1 MRNKQAKR
9 ETIDALNLMICHAD
23 KGPSGFWTDD
33 HEGCGNPAIFPEF
46 EDGLK
51 HGRLVQKKHDL
62 CPWNTAILYGA
73 GHGNIETG
81 CYHSCSIDRAR
92 YLSEQEIKEVLVRF
106 KTRFENGY
114 YEHVDH
120 LMPLLT
126 GNESTLIEQRILSKQ
141 LEDER
146 CDELR
151 RQDRLKKASAL
162 IKKYPDKE
170 DLLAVYYGE
179 KACVDEV
186 DEEDGLIFFAPDSR
200 NDVVGAENM
209 SYDEY
214 LDVQLASLGHAY
226 RSGFVNGIFHY
237 LLEFKGQ
244 IERVN
249 ARYICFKRIFIS
261 GMYPDGEMFEGTED
275 HVWMDKS
282 GFESF
287 TAGDSVAFGAEVYR
301 YVKTGNGKW
310 IDYGLRNPTCI
321 QKIEA
326 YELPSDDELIM
337 QEVRRTIC
345 ETCFLSEQCNHTF
358 CLMDPKKKRSLE
370 REMFDMIKAGTD
382 KETQK

>member
-23 KGPSGFWTDD
+23 KGPSGFWTAD

-46 EDGLK
+46 EDGFK

-62 CPWNTAILYGA
+62 CPWNTAIMYGT

-92 YLSEQEIKEVLVRF
+92 YLSEQEIKEVLIRF
-106 KTRFENGY
+106 KTRFENGD
-114 YEHVDH
+114 YEHVEH
-120 LMPLLT
+120 LTPLLT
-126 GNESTLIEQRILSKQ
+126 EDEANLIEQRILSKQ
-141 LEDER
+141 LEDEQR
-146 CDELR
+146 EKLC
-151 RQDRLKKASAL
+151 QQARLKKAAAL
-162 IKKYPDKE
+162 IKKYPNKK

-179 KACVDEV
+179 NAYAR
-186 DEEDGLIFFAPDSR
+186 EDGGLVFFAPASR
-200 NDVVGAENM
+200 NDVVGAEKM

-214 LDVQLASLGHAY
+214 VDVQLASLGHVY
-226 RSGFVNGIFHY
+226 RSGFANGIFSY

-249 ARYICFKRIFIS
+249 ARHICFKRIFIS
-261 GMYPDGEMFEGTED
+261 GMYPDGEMFEGKED
-275 HVWMDKS
+275 HVWMDKC
-282 GFESF
+282 GFEAF
-287 TAGDSVAFGAEVYR
+287 TAGDCVSFGAEVYR
-301 YVKTGNGKW
+301 YVKTGNGKR
-310 IDYGLRNPTCI
+310 IDYGLRNPAGI

-326 YELPSDDELIM
+326 YKLPSDDELMM
-337 QEVRRTIC
+337 QEVKRIIC

-358 CLMDPKKKRSLE
+358 CLMEPKEKRSLE
-370 REMFDMIKAGTD
+370 REIFDMIRVRTE

>member
-1 MRNKQAKR
+1 MRNKQAKM

-33 HEGCGNPAIFPEF
+33 YEGCGNPAIFPEF

-62 CPWNTAILYGA
+62 CPWNTAILYGT

-92 YLSEQEIKEVLVRF
+92 YLSEQEIKEVLIRF
-106 KTRFENGY
+106 KTRFERGD

-126 GNESTLIEQRILSKQ
+126 ENEATLIEQRILSKQ
-141 LEDER
+141 LEDEQR
-146 CDELR
+146 DKLHQ
-151 RQDRLKKASAL
+151 QDRLKKAAVL
-162 IKKYPDKE
+162 IKKYPNKK

-179 KACVDEV
+179 KACVN
-186 DEEDGLIFFAPDSR
+186 EEDGLIFFAPDSR
-200 NDVVGAENM
+200 NDVVGAENL

-226 RSGFVNGIFHY
+226 RSGFVNGIFNY
-237 LLEFKGQ
+237 LLELKGQ

-249 ARYICFKRIFIS
+249 ARHICFKRIFIS
-261 GMYPDGEMFEGTED
+261 GMYPDGEMFEDTED

-282 GFESF
+282 GFEAF
-287 TAGDSVAFGAEVYR
+287 TAGDSVSFSAEVYR
-301 YVKTGNGKW
+301 YVKTGNGKR
-310 IDYGLRNPTCI
+310 IDYGLRNPAGI
-321 QKIEA
+321 RKIEA
-326 YELPSDDELIM
+326 YELPSDDELMM
-337 QEVRRTIC
+337 QEIRQIIC
-345 ETCFLSEQCNHTF
+345 ETCSLSEQCNHTF
-358 CLMDPKKKRSLE
+358 CLMDSKKKRSLE
-370 REMFDMIKAGTD
+370 QEMFNMIKAGTD